1 MKLGKLLNDV
11 PQNLADTEVT
21 GVACDSRIVK
31 DGFAFVCIS
40 GAKEDGHQY
49 AKQAL
54 DKGAAVIICERSL
67 GLANEIIVSDGRV
80 TFADMSAKWFD
91 NPAQKLKIIGITGTN
106 GKTTVSYLVK
116 VILEAA
122 GHKVGLV
129 GTNQNMVC
137 DKVLPSKNTTPSPYE
152 LNSLFDI
159 MVKSGCDFAV
169 MEVSS
174 HALDQNRVA
183 GLTFEAALFTN
194 LSQDH
199 LDYHVTMENYLLA
212 KKKLFKMAKTGIINA
227 DDAAAGSIISGLSCD
242 IKTYSIKNKNA
253 DFFAENIEY
262 LPDGVKFDMV
272 SREGGANVKLQTAG
286 EFSVY
291 NALCAGSL
299 CGVLGLDIKL
309 AADALT
315 GLSGVKGR
323 AEVVP
328 TGRDFTVI
336 IDYAHTPDGL
346 QNILETFAKI
356 PKNRLVVLFGCG
368 GDRDKGKRAKMGEIA
383 ARLADYVIFTS
394 DNPRTEDPRAII
406 DEILEGAKGT
416 ATPYEVIENRVG
428 AIEFAIKNA
437 SAQDIIILAGKGHET
452 YQIIGTGTIHLD
464 EREVVAKAMA
474 RRTSSERA

>member
-1 MKLGKLLNDV
+1 MKLNMLLDNV
-11 PQNLADTEVT
+11 PKNLVDIRIS

-40 GAKEDGHQY
+40 GAVQDGHEY
-49 AKQAL
+49 ARQAVE
-54 DKGAAVIICERSL
+54 KGATVIICERSL
-67 GLANEIIVSDGRV
+67 GLDNEIIVDDGRM
-80 TFADMSAKWFD
+80 TFAQMSAKWFG
-91 NPAQKLKIIGITGTN
+91 NPAEELKIIGITGTN

-116 VILEAA
+116 AILEAA

-137 DKVLPSKNTTPSPYE
+137 DEVLPSKNTTPSPYE

-159 MVKSGCDFAV
+159 MVKSECDYAV

-183 GLTFEAALFTN
+183 GITFEAALFTN

-212 KKKLFKMAKTGIINA
+212 KKKLFKSAKTGIINA
-227 DDAAAGSIISGLSCD
+227 DDAAAASIMSGLDCN
-242 IKTYSIKNKNA
+242 IKTYSLNKSDA
-253 DFFAENIEY
+253 DFYAQDIKY
-262 LPDGVKFDMV
+262 LSDGVSFKMV
-272 SREGGANVKLQTAG
+272 CANGAADVSLQTAG

-299 CGVLGLDIKL
+299 CSVLGLDVKI

-328 TGRDFTVI
+328 TGKDFTVI

-346 QNILETFAKI
+346 ENILNTFTKI

-368 GDRDKGKRAKMGEIA
+368 GDRDKGKRAQMGEIA

-394 DNPRTEDPRAII
+394 DNPRAEEPQTIINDILSGVRDTE
-406 DEILEGAKGT
+406 
-416 ATPYEVIENRVG
+416 TPYEVIENRVD

-437 SAQDIIILAGKGHET
+437 QPQDIIVLAGKGHET

-464 EREVVAKAMA
+464 EREVVASAVSKL
-474 RRTSSERA
+474 S